1 MTEQSIRVKWSG
13 WICFS
18 LMILLGWSH
27 ATVLAQETDAQET
40 LTPTEE
46 PLLDEFSP
54 NPLNSNQPD
63 ELLPNP
69 PLPGQFLSPSQQ
81 EQLAPKLEQ
90 LNTEATA
97 LLEAGNL
104 AAALNLWM
112 RELRLR
118 RYFGVLPEITALR
131 RVGTITLNNN
141 QQLYTKFITERL
153 QQILQQV
160 QSESKFNPEIL
171 QTLGLAFQDLA
182 AKEFALETYQTLL
195 NQARQQDNILIEE
208 LSLRQ
213 MAEVYLTWLDYSQAA
228 QSYEELLT
236 LQQQISVLQRQGTLP
251 EPVRDLGETEE
262 NATTLPSEIQTL
274 EQLAFVY
281 EQMGEYLQAI
291 AAKERL
297 VGYYSQQQELLQ
309 LPKLKLSI
317 GENYEQLQQY
327 QQAAQNYQEA
337 YQLST
342 GTQQYII
349 ASDALEKLGQLYNS
363 QNQTDAA
370 LELYQ
375 AQLLIYQQSYN
386 WIGMMG
392 SYDKI
397 GEIYLEK
404 KAYPQALSAF
414 QQGLKLANQLKYKE
428 DYFTQKI
435 KLTRRKTEEGRGK
448 K

>member
-1 MTEQSIRVKWSG
+1 MTEQLIRVKWSG
-13 WICFS
+13 WIS
-18 LMILLGWSH
+18 LSLTILLGWSH
-27 ATVLAQETDAQET
+27 ATALAIETDAQET
-40 LTPTEE
+40 PTPTEE

-69 PLPGQFLSPSQQ
+69 PLPGQFLSPTRQ
-81 EQLAPKLEQ
+81 ERLAPKLEQ

-141 QQLYTKFITERL
+141 QQLYAKFITERL

-160 QSESKFNPEIL
+160 QSESKFNSEIL

-182 AKEFALETYQTLL
+182 AKDLALETYQTLL
-195 NQARQQDNILIEE
+195 NQARQQDNILTEE

-213 MAEVYLTWLDYSQAA
+213 MADVYLTWLDYPQAA
-228 QSYEELLT
+228 KSYEELLT
-236 LQQQISVLQRQGTLP
+236 LQQQISVLQRQGKIT
-251 EPVRDLGETEE
+251 EGVRDLGERQE
-262 NATTLPSEIQTL
+262 NATTLPNEIKTL
-274 EQLAFVY
+274 QQLAFVY
-281 EQMGEYLQAI
+281 EQIGEYLQAI

-297 VGYYSQQQELLQ
+297 VGYYSQQQEFLQ

-342 GTQQYII
+342 GIQQYII
-349 ASDALEKLGQLYNS
+349 ASDALEKLGKLYHS
-363 QNQTDAA
+363 QNQKDAA

-386 WIGMMG
+386 WIGMMS

-404 KAYPQALSAF
+404 QAYPQALLAF

-428 DYFTQKI
+428 DYFSQKI
-435 KLTRRKTEEGRGK
+435 KSVNQNINR
-448 K
+448 